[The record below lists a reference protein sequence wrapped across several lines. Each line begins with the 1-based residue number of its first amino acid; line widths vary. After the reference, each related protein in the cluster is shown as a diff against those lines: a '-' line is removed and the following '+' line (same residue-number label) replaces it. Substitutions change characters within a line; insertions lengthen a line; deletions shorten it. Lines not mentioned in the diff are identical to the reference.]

1 MCDLSAGVEAGD
13 GEVRAEAGHV
23 GEDDAGAGRG
33 LPRHNLQHEHLAEVS
48 TYLRE
53 VPVPGEGRY

>member
-23 GEDDAGAGRG
+23 GEDEAGAGRG
-33 LPRHNLQHEHLAEVS
+33 LPSHNLQHEHLAEVS
-48 TYLRE
+48 TYPRE
-53 VPVPGEGRY
+53 VPLPREGRY